1 MSTGRRRFGWGLAFP
16 RPGTPLGIALV
27 DTRASFVGA
36 VRAAVRRGC
45 YPGGSIEGWEVT
57 YERLNAMREPALGV
71 LLTLPRNTVLRE
83 TELPELRC
91 DAGFPVPS
99 EFDGGS
105 AAAALPGTRFA
116 RSPEAVLRADQLV
129 VVLRRRRAD
138 LARALAVASRIA
150 RRSPARAVRGA

>member
-1 MSTGRRRFGWGLAFP
+1 LTR
-16 RPGTPLGIALV
+16 LGKI
-27 DTRASFVGA
+27 GA

-83 TELPELRC
+83 TEMPELRC
-91 DAGFPVPS
+91 DAGFLAPN

-116 RSPEAVLRADQLV
+116 RPPEAVLRADQLV

-138 LARALAVASRIA
+138 LERTLAVASEIA
-150 RRSPARAVRGA
+150 RRYLARAVRGA